1 MRVPLIIKAPGMPA
15 NKVSKSFVELIDL
28 YPTICDLL
36 GISKPNQ
43 LEGKS
48 ILKNLKNP
56 KLITHDN
63 AVSRYIE
70 GESFISNDYL
80 YSEWKD
86 KKGNIIAKM
95 LYNKKLDSLQ
105 MKNISE
111 KENSKKIVDSLSLII
126 KNYYKS

>member
-63 AVSRYIE
+63 
-70 GESFISNDYL
+70 
-80 YSEWKD
+80 
-86 KKGNIIAKM
+86 
-95 LYNKKLDSLQ
+95 
-105 MKNISE
+105 
-111 KENSKKIVDSLSLII
+111 LSLIHI
-126 KNYYKS
+126 